1 MLTIFYSGSIL
12 MKYIEIFLY
21 LSTLENG
28 QKKVTNFMQM
38 FSTGMRRHDRP
49 QYIYFWS
56 GSIVNSAMSVMNTQI
71 SANKKARHKI

>member
-1 MLTIFYSGSIL
+1 MLAIFYSGSIL

-21 LSTLENG
+21 PSTLENG

-49 QYIYFWS
+49 
-56 GSIVNSAMSVMNTQI
+56 
-71 SANKKARHKI
+71 